1 MKRIRGLSRAPS
13 GLADYRETKSERGG
27 WEAFRSHRGGAAHRE
42 LLDALA
48 ARQRGLCG
56 YCEINLAPTD
66 RQVEH
71 VVPQSDP
78 KVGEALALEAS
89 NLIACCK
96 GGTKAGGNGERRTDP
111 VRLNRSCGEAK
122 GAISD
127 PDFLDPRTVPAL
139 PSITRV
145 EPSGLI
151 VADPEACA
159 EAGFEVVP
167 VERTIRILGLNVGR
181 LQGARLERWNSL
193 DAVWA
198 SDRENMECMAKA
210 ARSELL
216 MRDGGIPPY
225 FTTVRSYFGSA
236 AEEVLSETPEDWV

>member
-1 MKRIRGLSRAPS
+1 MKRIRGLSRTPS
-13 GLADYRETKSERGG
+13 GLADYRETKSESGG
-27 WEAFRSHRGGAAHRE
+27 WEEFRSHQGGAAHRE

-56 YCEINLAPTD
+56 YCEITLVATD
-66 RQVEH
+66 RQIEH

-78 KVGEALALEAS
+78 KDGKALALEAS

-96 GGTKAGGNGERRTDP
+96 GGTKPGGNGERRTDP
-111 VRLNRSCGEAK
+111 VRCNRSCGEAK

-145 EPSGLI
+145 ESTGRI
-151 VADPEACA
+151 AADPESCA
-159 EAGFEVVP
+159 EAGFEVIP

-181 LQGARLERWNSL
+181 LREARLERWNSL

-198 SDRENMECMAKA
+198 SDRKDTGRMEKA

-216 MRDGGIPPY
+216 MRDGGISPY

-236 AEEVLSETPEDWV
+236 AEAVLSETPEDWV